1 MRRPSFASS
10 ICCII
15 AAAALTACSSD
26 TGPSGGGRLTDRL
39 VAGADF
45 TCALN
50 HAGAAFCWGA
60 GAAGQLGDGE
70 RSESA
75 VPVRVDGGPYVRL
88 TATGQHACGLR
99 ADGRAEC
106 WGIAISHCCAQTQD
120 TLAVPTAVAT
130 STRFSLI
137 SIGEVSACGIDAAQ
151 HAFCWGDQSLGG
163 LGSGV
168 DADTAIP
175 PLAPVAGGHAFAI
188 LSEGVF
194 GGCGLD
200 TGGQAWCWGA
210 NLFGELG
217 IGGQVDT
224 VAVAPLA
231 VSGGLR
237 FTQLAVG
244 GAYACGVTTTGLT
257 ECWGVNVAGALGDS
271 TMIDHSVPAPV
282 VHANFVAAFAGGKN
296 DILDH
301 TCGLDASGAASC
313 WGAND
318 FGQLGAASTETC
330 HFAAGEACSTAPV
343 SVVGGLMFTTLAL
356 GDAHTCGL
364 VADGHVYCWG
374 RNDDGEL
381 GNGTTTTT
389 SAPVLSMFTP

>member
-1 MRRPSFASS
+1 VSTTIAGIPPATDYTLTMMGQSSAPVEANCSGSESFSV
-10 ICCII
+10 
-15 AAAALTACSSD
+15 T
-26 TGPSGGGRLTDRL
+26 
-39 VAGADF
+39 
-45 TCALN
+45 
-50 HAGAAFCWGA
+50 
-60 GAAGQLGDGE
+60 AGQVT
-70 RSESA
+70 S
-75 VPVRVDGGPYVRL
+75 VPVDIQCHLNQVAPPP
-88 TATGQHACGLR
+88 
-99 ADGRAEC
+99 
-106 WGIAISHCCAQTQD
+106 TQ
-120 TLAVPTAVAT
+120 AP
-130 STRFSLI
+130 
-137 SIGEVSACGIDAAQ
+137 
-151 HAFCWGDQSLGG
+151 
-163 LGSGV
+163 
-168 DADTAIP
+168 IP
-175 PLAPVAGGHAFAI
+175 PLAPVAGGHAFATV
-188 LSEGVF
+188 SEGVF

-231 VSGGLR
+231 VSGRLR

-343 SVVGGLMFTTLAL
+343 SVVGGLTFTTLAL